1 VVQAAVHMASV
12 MVSYQELVS
21 LVVAFVLVGKGV
33 VREVVG
39 VMVATAAGM
48 LAMEALAAGLAVAV
62 RRVMRV
68 MVAMEV

>member
-1 VVQAAVHMASV
+1 MVQAAVHLVSV
-12 MVSYQELVS
+12 MVLCQELGL
-21 LVVAFVLVGKGV
+21 LVVAFALVGRKAILL
-33 VREVVG
+33 G
-39 VMVATAAGM
+39 VMAAMAAGM

>member
-1 VVQAAVHMASV
+1 
-12 MVSYQELVS
+12 
-21 LVVAFVLVGKGV
+21 VVAFALVGRKAILL
-33 VREVVG
+33 G
-39 VMVATAAGM
+39 VMAAMAAGM